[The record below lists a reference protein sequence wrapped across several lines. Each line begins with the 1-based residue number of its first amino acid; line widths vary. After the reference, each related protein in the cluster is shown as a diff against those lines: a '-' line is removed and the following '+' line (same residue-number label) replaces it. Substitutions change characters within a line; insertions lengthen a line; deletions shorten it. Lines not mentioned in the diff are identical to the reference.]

1 MSLFFNRKP
10 TESDRFG
17 RLFYF
22 PMTKSYFQTDT
33 LRAFFYFPCG
43 IIESKV
49 MFHVKHIGKGE
60 DKMTDIKYFK
70 KPKSAD
76 EELGKRVLQIKTDDI
91 RPNRAQPRAE
101 FEENSIIRL
110 ADSIRRY
117 GILQPLSVRA
127 SDPDDI
133 YAYELIAGERRLRAA
148 KLLGYLTVPCI
159 VMEVG
164 EQISAE
170 LAMIENLL
178 REDLNMFEQAY
189 GFRKLIDNHHLT
201 QDEVARK
208 MSMSQ
213 SAVANKL
220 RLLRL
225 SYEEQQLI
233 LESGLT
239 ERHARA
245 MLRIEKPQKRW
256 DALQNVIEQKLNVQE
271 TEHYIEQILESEEV
285 EQGRALKKS
294 VQTDAFQEERAMMDM
309 VQTLR
314 RRVETWNKCGR
325 NATMSVTNGLRT
337 VEVTIRFNK

>member
-1 MSLFFNRKP
+1 M
-10 TESDRFG
+10 TE
-17 RLFYF
+17 
-22 PMTKSYFQTDT
+22 
-33 LRAFFYFPCG
+33 
-43 IIESKV
+43 
-49 MFHVKHIGKGE
+49 
-60 DKMTDIKYFK
+60 IKYFK
-70 KPKSAD
+70 KPKNTD
-76 EELGKRVLQIKTDDI
+76 EDLGGRVLQIKTDDI

-101 FEENSIIRL
+101 FEQNSIIRL

-117 GILQPLSVRA
+117 GILQPLTVRV
-127 SDPDDI
+127 SEPDDI
-133 YAYELIAGERRLRAA
+133 YGYELIAGERRLRAA
-148 KLLGYLTVPCI
+148 KMLGSLTVPCI

-189 GFRKLIDNHHLT
+189 GFRKLIDNHRLT
-201 QDEVARK
+201 QEEVARK
-208 MSMSQ
+208 MSLSQ

-225 SYEEQQLI
+225 TYEEQKLI

-245 MLRIEKPQKRW
+245 LLRLDHPQKRMR
-256 DALQNVIEQKLNVQE
+256 ALQWIIDQKFNVQE
-271 TEHYIEQILESEEV
+271 TEHYIEETLETEAAE
-285 EQGRALKKS
+285 KKMTS
-294 VQTDAFQEERAMMDM
+294 KQPDSQPDAFQGERDMMDM

-325 NATMSVTNGLRT
+325 AASMSVTNGLRT